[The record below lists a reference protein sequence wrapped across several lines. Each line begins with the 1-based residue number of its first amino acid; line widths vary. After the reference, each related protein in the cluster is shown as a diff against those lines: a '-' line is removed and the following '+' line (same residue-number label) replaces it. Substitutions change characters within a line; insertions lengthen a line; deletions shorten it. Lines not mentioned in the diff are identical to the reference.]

1 MTYYPT
7 RGLLPTTNYQIT
19 EMVRAQ
25 PQSGGKKL
33 KWKSLKHQ
41 RAVFAIH

>member
-7 RGLLPTTNYQIT
+7 RGLLPITNYQIT

-25 PQSGGKKL
+25 PGGGGL

-41 RAVFAIH
+41 RAVFATH